1 MTTEEIDRLE
11 EMKDDARDVP
21 DPRDKPYFSRWTI
34 SGKLNQDAWSEVEYL
49 LSEFGIRV
57 ERTADVV

>member
-1 MTTEEIDRLE
+1 MTLEEIDRE
-11 EMKDDARDVP
+11 EERKYDARNDP